1 MDIADGH
8 IFHLVNTI
16 VFFAIIPILSTISVV
31 KLFAQ
36 TDLRQRYSLLFMIF
50 IDLTVVY
57 ALIMISGFTA
67 LRNMYPGFYIMSVG
81 VLLLNLIRI
90 MIFFENRKADA
101 NNKNL

>member
-1 MDIADGH
+1 
-8 IFHLVNTI
+8 
-16 VFFAIIPILSTISVV
+16 
-31 KLFAQ
+31 
-36 TDLRQRYSLLFMIF
+36 MIF